1 MESRI
6 RTRPELIDIVR
17 KLKTQGKKI
26 VFTNGCFDL
35 LHVGHLHSFREAKQ
49 HGDVLIVGLNSD
61 ESVRALKGQDRP
73 FVPETQRAEMLAAL
87 RDVDYVVIF
96 SELDPLS
103 IVTDLLP
110 DVLAKGED
118 WAEGAVI
125 GQDVVEAH
133 GGKVVRVPLVRGTST
148 TTMLQKIAA
157 SAGKSDTA

>member
-6 RTRPELIDIVR
+6 KTRPELIDIVR

-35 LHVGHLHSFREAKQ
+35 LHVGHLHSFREAKR